1 MWRGGI
7 AAALMLAGCAGEGH
21 EPTPLPPEAA
31 PSPRPTTAQPA
42 TVPAPRWH
50 SARVRAD
57 APSTPERATAVLPGD
72 TMATVAE
79 RAGASVGALAAAN
92 HVAPPYTLAPGQRLI
107 VPAGRWHVVRAGE
120 TGIAIARAY
129 GAAWPRV
136 IRANGL
142 TPPYALEIGDRLLI
156 PVPPPRPS
164 ARFTVPP
171 RAKAAEPAA
180 TPSIPTPATVE
191 ARAQAYNL
199 DIDKLLRGEPQ
210 MRRVRPVRPRPPPSA
225 SPPPSPAGE
234 EGPSSPAG
242 EGARS
247 AEGVGTEPIA
257 AAIHLE
263 WPLTGRILSAF
274 GPKPGGR
281 FNDGIN
287 IASAAGA
294 PVHAAADGVV
304 AYAGNGVAAFGGL
317 ILLRHAGGWLT
328 AYAHCEA
335 LLVAKGDTVR
345 AGQAIARAGA
355 TGEVDEPQ
363 LHFEVRR
370 GRTPVDPV
378 RLLPGRGNK

>member
-1 MWRGGI
+1 MRRWGI
-7 AAALMLAGCAGEGH
+7 AALMLAGCAGEGRA
-21 EPTPLPPEAA
+21 PAPPPPEAPPPPRQA
-31 PSPRPTTAQPA
+31 PTPPPTAS
-42 TVPAPRWH
+42 APRWH
-50 SARVRAD
+50 PIRVRAD

-72 TMATVAE
+72 TLATVAE
-79 RAGASVGALAAAN
+79 RAGASVGALAAVN

-107 VPAGRWHVVRAGE
+107 VPAGRWHVVHAGE

-136 IRANGL
+136 VRANGL

-156 PVPPPRPS
+156 PAPPPRPS

-199 DIDKLLRGEPQ
+199 DIDTLLRGEPQ

-225 SPPPSPAGE
+225 SPPPPPEGE
-234 EGPSSPAG
+234 EGSSSPAG
-242 EGARS
+242 GGARR

-274 GPKPGGR
+274 GAKPGGR

-287 IASAAGA
+287 IAAIAGA
-294 PVHAAADGVV
+294 PVRAAADGTV

-317 ILLRHAGGWLT
+317 ILLRHPGGWLT

-345 AGQAIARAGA
+345 AGQPIAKAGA

-370 GRTPVDPV
+370 GRTPVDPL
-378 RLLPGRGNK
+378 RLLGARGGG